1 MVELGEQG
9 VLDDRTGGEGVSI
22 HGSGNRFSQTG
33 GTAQMKATTATT
45 ATTRIG
51 NTSEGGG
58 RN

>member
-45 ATTRIG
+45 RIG